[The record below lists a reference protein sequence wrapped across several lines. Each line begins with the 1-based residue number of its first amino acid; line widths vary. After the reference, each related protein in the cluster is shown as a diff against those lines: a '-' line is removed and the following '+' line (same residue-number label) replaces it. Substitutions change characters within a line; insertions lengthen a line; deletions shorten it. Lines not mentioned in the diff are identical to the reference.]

1 MAAEL
6 SHPTFVQPSD
16 PGVKLWRYMDFTKF
30 VSLLEQG
37 AFFFSRADLLG
48 DPYEG
53 ATTHFNREN
62 AHKVYQFK
70 NLDQVIANI
79 SITNE
84 WMRQWTFVSCWHM
97 NEVES
102 AAMWRLYAQTNEAVA
117 VQTTFRKLADAL
129 PSKVLMG
136 QVRYINYEKDWLP
149 EGNTYYA
156 YTHKRHSFEHE
167 REVRA
172 IFSEWPTRPDVK
184 DGHAVIDISANNPEG
199 GRLVHVNLEG
209 VLENVFVAPTA
220 PAWFSSL
227 VGSVMKRYELTTPL
241 NTSSLARRP
250 VF

>member
-1 MAAEL
+1 MAADL

-16 PGVKLWRYMDFTKF
+16 PTVKLWRYMDFTKF
-30 VSLLEQG
+30 VSLLEQR
-37 AFFFSRADLLG
+37 ALFFSRADLLG

-62 AHKVYQFK
+62 AHKVYQFP
-70 NLDQVIANI
+70 NLDQIIANR

-102 AAMWRLYAQTNEAVA
+102 AAMWRLYAQTIEAVA
-117 VQTTFRKLADAL
+117 VQTTFQRLADAL
-129 PSKVLMG
+129 PTKVLMG
-136 QVRYINYEKDWLP
+136 QVRYINYEQDWLP

-172 IFSEWPTRPDVK
+172 IFSEWPTRSDAN
-184 DGHAVIDISANNPEG
+184 DGHSVLDIASNNPDG
-199 GRLVHVNLEG
+199 GRLVPLNLQD
-209 VLENVFVAPTA
+209 VLENVYVAPTA
-220 PAWFSSL
+220 PAWFSEL
-227 VGSVMKRYELTTPL
+227 VRSVLKRYEL
-241 NTSSLARRP
+241 NFSVHSSSLDRRP